1 LAKVKAIQL
10 NNFRNFQN
18 LELNLNEKTNI
29 LFGDNGTGK
38 TNILESISLLSKG
51 RGIRNTQI
59 SNLIY
64 KNEKNFLIKSILDI
78 NRLDYELEVSTN
90 YQDEKYKKK
99 IKINN
104 EDSNETLNF
113 LNSKLSFLIF
123 LPEMERIF
131 QSSPASRRN
140 FIDRLIFSYNKEY
153 NTLINKYKKNI
164 LERSKILQNNIIDT
178 NWITIVENEISKLG
192 LKIYEL
198 RNTQLTILNKQIKSL
213 NKLNNYKFEINL
225 KINDNFFSP
234 SLNLENYVSSL
245 FNLRDLDKKM
255 GGIKVGPHKSDITAQ
270 INNNFDAT
278 QLSTGQQK
286 TIVLIIILA
295 QCSYLVKEKKI
306 SPIILLDEICSH
318 LDSYNRKILLDMINS
333 FDIQFFLTGTEK
345 SLFSF
350 MSTNVHFC
358 NITNL

>member
-1 LAKVKAIQL
+1 MAKVKAIQL

-131 QSSPASRRN
+131 QSSPTSRRN
-140 FIDRLIFSYNKEY
+140 FIDRLIFTYNKEY

-164 LERSKILQNNIIDT
+164 LERGKILQNNIIDT

-225 KINDNFFSP
+225 KINDNFFSS
-234 SLNLENYVSSL
+234 SLDLENYVSSL

-255 GGIKVGPHKSDITAQ
+255 GGTKVGPHKSDITAQ

-306 SPIILLDEICSH
+306 SPIILFDEICSH